1 MKSAKFL
8 TEAPRSVSDWITRT
22 PSLRSSKPKAHGLG
36 LTQHT
41 PISHHSGGSGTR
53 SGCSQFSIWPG
64 HFPAC
69 RWLPS
74 CSVLLWQR
82 EGPRPPPPS
91 WGVGGLSNLVM
102 SHKTPQL
109 PEAPTLNTVT
119 SEQEDGRHPQNSVN
133 HSCLL
138 TASSHGH
145 YFSITLTSTGLVCLS
160 PFLLVFSCS

>member
-22 PSLRSSKPKAHGLG
+22 PSLRSSKAKAHGLG

-41 PISHHSGGSGTR
+41 PISHRSGGSGTR

-82 EGPRPPPPS
+82 GGPRPPPPS
-91 WGVGGLSNLVM
+91 WGGGGGLSNLVM

-109 PEAPTLNTVT
+109 PEAPTLNTVP

-145 YFSITLTSTGLVCLS
+145 YFSITLTSNGVVLCFT
-160 PFLLVFSCS
+160 FLAGI